1 MDDIKHP
8 VAKNRKNKQTACKKT
23 DKKKEPSLDDL
34 KDQIR
39 QIKTTYRDLDTK
51 AVSLRWMM
59 KNDGIVLNS
68 NKAKLQEAIQNHHR
82 RLNSVVIV
90 QRFFRGFLARN
101 FWRKF
106 KKGNSISHCVNETD
120 FYTLE
125 PLEEIDTDMLY
136 FYRSG
141 EHQYGFNLHS
151 LLIYYGKSRSIHE
164 NQLLN
169 PYNREVMNRK
179 NIQQLLNLTHLFFP
193 QSVLDIRD
201 KPYYRVFMGSVSQN
215 THRVQSPPRN
225 VVRIVRPTVS
235 PNLPLPINA
244 TNMDGTL
251 RTTETNELQVLNI
264 PDLIY
269 NTITMPIRGAIVYNQ
284 PIIVG
289 ENQRNIAEHLAEIEQ
304 LPLNRRI
311 HELFI
316 DFDLLGNYTDARWF
330 MQQNL
335 RGYKVYFIK
344 LNELW
349 NYLPPFVQQ
358 SICSVGDP
366 FYLVNIRN
374 IHQQNLDSMRGAC
387 LKVMEYITHGGI
399 SREDQKL
406 GIYQLLIA
414 LTFISREAR
423 HSMNHLL

>member
-1 MDDIKHP
+1 
-8 VAKNRKNKQTACKKT
+8 
-23 DKKKEPSLDDL
+23 
-34 KDQIR
+34 
-39 QIKTTYRDLDTK
+39 
-51 AVSLRWMM
+51 
-59 KNDGIVLNS
+59 
-68 NKAKLQEAIQNHHR
+68 
-82 RLNSVVIV
+82 
-90 QRFFRGFLARN
+90 
-101 FWRKF
+101 
-106 KKGNSISHCVNETD
+106 
-120 FYTLE
+120 
-125 PLEEIDTDMLY
+125 
-136 FYRSG
+136 
-141 EHQYGFNLHS
+141 
-151 LLIYYGKSRSIHE
+151 
-164 NQLLN
+164 
-169 PYNREVMNRK
+169 MNRK